1 MESCYEDSVCTVLK
15 NIKEKNFADLKTI
28 QEKILDKI
36 NANVATQEK
45 FKSFYTEDK
54 LIFRNLSAEYC
65 FPDSL
70 KKKSVIA
77 LRYEVYFLISY
88 LSNFKLY

>member
-45 FKSFYTEDK
+45 FKSFYTKDK

-65 FPDSL
+65 FSDSL
-70 KKKSVIA
+70 KKSVIA